1 MKYKKFITFEGGEG
15 SGKTTQIKLLAKK
28 IEQIDKLCLTR
39 EPGGTRSA
47 EEIRKLLVRGK
58 IDKWSSVS
66 ELLLLFAAR
75 KDHIDKLILPSL
87 KSNKWVLCDRFAD
100 STYVYQGM
108 CGKISIDLIKKIE
121 NIIIGQF
128 KPQLT
133 FLINLD
139 PNVGLKRS
147 KRPGNKDLRYENMDI
162 KFHKKVYKSYL
173 KLASLNKQRIV
184 LIDGSKSIVEI
195 ENQIWKKVKEKIL

>member
-15 SGKTTQIKLLAKK
+15 SGKSTQIKLLAKK
-28 IEQIDKLCLTR
+28 LEQIDKVCLTR
-39 EPGGTRSA
+39 EPGGTKSA

-58 IDKWSSVS
+58 IDRWSSIS

-75 KDHIDKLILPSL
+75 KDHIDNLILPSL
-87 KSNKWVLCDRFAD
+87 KSNKWVLCDRFVD

-108 CGKISIDLIKKIE
+108 CGKTPIDLIKKVETIV
-121 NIIIGQF
+121 IGQF

-133 FLINLD
+133 FLISLD
-139 PNVGLKRS
+139 PEVGLERS
-147 KRPGNKDLRYENMDI
+147 KRPDNKELRYENMDI

-184 LIDGSKSIVEI
+184 LIDGSKSISEI
-195 ENQIWKKVKEKIL
+195 ENHIWKKVKDKIL

>member
-1 MKYKKFITFEGGEG
+1 MIYKKFITFEGGEG
-15 SGKTTQIKLLAKK
+15 SGKSTQIKLLAKK
-28 IEQIDKLCLTR
+28 IAETSDVCLTR
-39 EPGGTRSA
+39 EPGGTTSA

-58 IDKWSSVS
+58 ADKWSSVS

-108 CGKISIDLIKKIE
+108 CGKTSLDIIKKIE
-121 NIIIGQF
+121 KVVIGQF

-133 FLINLD
+133 FLININ
-139 PNVGLKRS
+139 PKIGIQRS
-147 KRPGNKDLRYENMDI
+147 KRPGNKDLRYENMDM
-162 KFHKKVYKSYL
+162 KFHNKVYKSYL
-173 KLASLNKQRIV
+173 RHASLNKRRITM
-184 LIDGSKSIVEI
+184 IDGSKSITDI
-195 ENQIWKKVKEKIL
+195 ENEIWKTVKDKI